1 MTQRLEA
8 DICVIGA
15 GSAGLSVAAGASQL
29 GARTV
34 LIESNKMGGDCLNYG
49 CVPSKALLAAAHAA
63 QSARQAGRF
72 GLRLPELTVDFAAV
86 QDHVQGV
93 IGAIA
98 PHDSQER
105 FEGFG
110 VTVVRAAASF
120 TGPQEVAAGDYSI
133 RARRFV
139 IATGSTPFVPPLP
152 GLDKLPYLTNE
163 TVFDLRDRPRHLL
176 VIGGGPIGCEL
187 AQAFRRL
194 GSEVTV
200 IEMARL
206 LPKDDPDAVAV
217 VHGRLQAEG
226 VRLLEE
232 TTVLRA
238 EAAADGVALTLES
251 KSGPL
256 SISGSHLLIAAG
268 RRPNVTGLNLESAGI
283 SAGPQGIAVDAGLRT
298 ANRRVFAIGDAIG
311 GLQFTH
317 AAGYH
322 AGIVIRRALFRL
334 PAKMN
339 PGAIPWVTYTDPELA
354 QAGETEASARQKGPD
369 VAVTVSPF
377 NRNDRAQTERDT
389 DGFVKIVSRRNG
401 RILGATIVGPHAGEL
416 IQVWTLAIACRL
428 KLSAMAGL
436 VAPYPTRGEA
446 GKRAAGDF
454 YAPRLFSARTRGV
467 IQFLRLFG

>member
-34 LIESNKMGGDCLNYG
+34 LIESGKMGGDCLNYG

-63 QSARQAGRF
+63 QSAREAGRF
-72 GLRLPELTVDFAAV
+72 GLRLPEPVVDFAAV
-86 QDHVQGV
+86 RDHVQGV
-93 IGAIA
+93 IGSIA

-105 FEGFG
+105 FEGLG
-110 VTVVRAAASF
+110 VTVIRAPASF
-120 TGPQEVAAGDYSI
+120 GGPDQLAAGDYAI
-133 RARRFV
+133 HARRFV
-139 IATGSTPFVPPLP
+139 VATGSTPFVPPLP
-152 GLDKLPYLTNE
+152 GLEKLAYLTNE
-163 TVFDLRDRPRHLL
+163 TVFDLEERPRHLL
-176 VIGGGPIGCEL
+176 VLGGGPIGCEL

-194 GSEVTV
+194 GSEVTIV
-200 IEMARL
+200 EMARL

-217 VHGRLQAEG
+217 VRS
-226 VRLLEE
+226 R
-232 TTVLRA
+232 LRA
-238 EAAADGVALTLES
+238 EDVRLIEGSKVRHAEAVSEGIKLLLEG
-251 KSGPL
+251 KGGPD
-256 SISGSHLLIAAG
+256 SVTGSHLLIAAG
-268 RRPNVTGLNLESAGI
+268 RRPNVAGLNLEGAGV
-283 SAGPQGIAVDAGLRT
+283 AVGPQGIIVDHGLRT
-298 ANRRVFAIGDAIG
+298 SNRRVFAIGDVIG

-354 QAGETEASARQKGPD
+354 QTGETEASARQKGLD

-377 NRNDRAQTERDT
+377 SGNDRARTERDT
-389 DGFVKIVSRRNG
+389 DGFVKVVSRRNG
-401 RILGATIVGPHAGEL
+401 RILGATIVGAQAGEL
-416 IQVWTLAIACRL
+416 IQVWALAIAHGL
-428 KLSAMAGL
+428 KLNAMAGL

-446 GKRAAGDF
+446 GKRAAGEF
-454 YAPRLFSARTRGV
+454 YAPRLFSARTRGL
-467 IQFLRLFG
+467 IKFLQMFG

>member
-34 LIESNKMGGDCLNYG
+34 LIESGKMGGDCLNYG

-63 QSARQAGRF
+63 QSARRAGRF
-72 GLRLPELTVDFAAV
+72 GLRLPEPAVDFAAV

-105 FEGFG
+105 FEGLG
-110 VTVVRAAASF
+110 VTVIRAAASF
-120 TGPQEVAAGDYSI
+120 TGPQEVAAGDCSI

-163 TVFDLRDRPRHLL
+163 TVFDLREQPRHLL
-176 VIGGGPIGCEL
+176 VLGGGPIGCEL

-217 VHGRLQAEG
+217 VRGRLQAEG

-232 TTVLRA
+232 TKVLRA
-238 EAAADGVALTLES
+238 EPAADGVKLSLES
-251 KSGPL
+251 KSGPQN
-256 SISGSHLLIAAG
+256 ISGSHLLIAAG
-268 RRPNVTGLNLESAGI
+268 RRPNVAGLNLERAGI
-283 SAGPQGIAVDAGLRT
+283 AAGPQGIAVDAGLRT

-354 QAGETEASARQKGPD
+354 QAGETDASARQKAMD
-369 VAVTVSPF
+369 IAVTVSPF

-401 RILGATIVGPHAGEL
+401 RILGATIVGAHAGEL
-416 IQVWTLAIACRL
+416 IHVWALAIARGL
-428 KLSAMAGL
+428 KLSAVAGI

-454 YAPRLFSARTRGV
+454 YAPRLFGARTRGL
-467 IQFLRLFG
+467 IKFLRLFG